1 MSVFVRFAP
10 SPTGR
15 LHPGNARAALINWL
29 FARKH
34 NGKFMLRMDDTDQER
49 SQLEYEVAI
58 QDDLIW
64 LGLAWDVFARQTDR
78 LDRYKQAFDH
88 LQKIGRLYPCYETQ
102 EELSLKRKSM
112 LAQGRPPV
120 YDRAAL
126 KLTDADKKQLEAEG
140 RKPHWR
146 FMLEDKIVA
155 WDDLIRGH
163 VKFEGAHSSDP
174 VLFRS
179 DGLPI
184 YTLSSVVDDGEFGI
198 THIIRGEDH
207 VTNTAAQIQLFEALE
222 FKPPQFAHFT
232 LFTDA
237 TGHGFSKRLGSLSL
251 INLRKEGIEA
261 MALNSLL
268 AKLGTSD
275 PIEPKLELDAL
286 VEAFGID
293 KFARGS
299 PKFDDQD
306 LLQLNAK
313 IIHMTSYESVKP
325 YLEELGFGLVSKEL
339 WECVRPNMTYVKDI
353 GFWWHICHGD
363 IKTPEGDP
371 AFLKAA
377 KECLPQTPW
386 DKTTWS
392 TWTSAVK
399 EATGKKGK
407 ELFLPLRIALTG
419 LEHGPELKDF
429 LPLMDPIKV
438 QERLS
443 S

>member
-34 NGKFMLRMDDTDQER
+34 QGKFMLRMDDTDQER
-49 SQLEYEVAI
+49 SELEYEVAI

-64 LGLAWDVFARQTDR
+64 LGLHWDVFARQTDR
-78 LDRYKQAFDH
+78 LDRYKLAFDH
-88 LQKIGRLYPCYETQ
+88 LIKIGRLYPCYETQ
-102 EELSLKRKSM
+102 EELSLKRKSL
-112 LAQGRPPV
+112 LAQGRPPI

-126 KLTDADKKQLEAEG
+126 KLSNADRQKLEDEG

-146 FMLEDKIVA
+146 FLLEDKQVS
-155 WDDLIRGH
+155 WDDLIRGP
-163 VKFEGAHSSDP
+163 VRFEGAHSSDP

-207 VTNTAAQIQLFEALE
+207 VTNSAAQIQLFEALG
-222 FKPPQFAHFT
+222 FTPPQLGHFT

-275 PIEPKLELDAL
+275 PIEPKLNLQELVDD
-286 VEAFGID
+286 FGID

-313 IIHMTSYESVKP
+313 IIHALPFEVVKKELDALG
-325 YLEELGFGLVSKEL
+325 YDQVTEEL
-339 WECVRPNMTYVKDI
+339 WRCVRPNMTYIKDI
-353 GFWWHICHGD
+353 AFWWSICHGD
-363 IKTPEGDP
+363 VKTPLEDRH
-371 AFLKAA
+371 FIQAA
-377 KECLPQTPW
+377 KDLLPETPW
-386 DKTTWS
+386 DQS
-392 TWTSAVK
+392 TWNIWTSKVK

-407 ELFLPLRIALTG
+407 ELFLPLRLALTG
-419 LEHGPELKDF
+419 LEHGPELKEL
-429 LPLMDPIKV
+429 LPLMDRTKV
-438 QERLS
+438 IERLAS
-443 S
+443 